1 MDLAE
6 QKISLIQWI
15 IELEDEQVIKKLEVL
30 RSLDSKERLPN
41 EVIEL
46 LELSSK
52 ASLDDCIKHTRSKNL
67 ISK

>member
-52 ASLDDCIKHTRSKNL
+52 ASLDDCIKHTSAKKLVNQ
-67 ISK
+67 

>member
-52 ASLDDCIKHTRSKNL
+52 ASLDDSIKHTRSKNL